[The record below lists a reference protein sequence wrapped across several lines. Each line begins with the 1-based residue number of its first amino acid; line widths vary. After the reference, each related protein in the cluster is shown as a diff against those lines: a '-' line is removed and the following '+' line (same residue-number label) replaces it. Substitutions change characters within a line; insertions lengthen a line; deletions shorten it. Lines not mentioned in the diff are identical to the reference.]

1 VNVISRRKLKDFYE
15 AKPERAK
22 HASAFEDWFKI
33 ARNAYWDNFAD
44 TKATFGQTDVAAGDT
59 GRTATIFDIG
69 GNKYR
74 VVAHVDYTRQTVK
87 IEAVMDHK
95 EYDKGLWKKLF

>member
-1 VNVISRRKLKDFYE
+1 MNVISRRKLRDFYE
-15 AKPERAK
+15 ARAERRR
-22 HASAFEDWFKI
+22 HAGAFDDWFRITRK
-33 ARNAYWDNFAD
+33 AHWQNYQDA
-44 TKATFGQTDVAAGDT
+44 KATFGQTDVARGHT

-74 VVAHVDYTRQTVK
+74 IVAHVDYTRQTVK
-87 IEAVMDHK
+87 IEAVMDHQ